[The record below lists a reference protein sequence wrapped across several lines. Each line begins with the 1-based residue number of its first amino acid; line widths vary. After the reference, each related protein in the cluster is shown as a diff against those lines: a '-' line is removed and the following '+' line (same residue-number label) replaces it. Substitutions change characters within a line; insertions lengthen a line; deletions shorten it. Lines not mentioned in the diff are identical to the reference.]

1 MFKWERKKNTWG
13 GEKKDLFLYK
23 GNFIPG
29 LCTLFPSPFLFISSV
44 GCHICCGKKAYL
56 TRQAAILQLETF
68 FFCSFFFSQSWEES
82 SASAP
87 FGNCRLYFAIF
98 SLSLSDGDVFSHYSF
113 LFSCLF
119 FFLKK
124 RERWHFLSC
133 SLWVVLMFSLSWT
146 EKKVIKK
153 NNNFKLSSLFSFCD
167 HVRKHIRV
175 PWTKYKTGLY

>member
-1 MFKWERKKNTWG
+1 M
-13 GEKKDLFLYK
+13 
-23 GNFIPG
+23 
-29 LCTLFPSPFLFISSV
+29 
-44 GCHICCGKKAYL
+44 GKKKKTLGAGKKKIYFCTKVIL
-56 TRQAAILQLETF
+56 SLACVLCSPPPSFSFLLWAVIYVVEKRLIWRGKRQFYSLKH
-68 FFCSFFFSQSWEES
+68 FFCPFFFSQSWEES

-98 SLSLSDGDVFSHYSF
+98 CLSLSDGDVFSHYSF

-119 FFLKK
+119 FFFKK

-153 NNNFKLSSLFSFCD
+153 KQL
-167 HVRKHIRV
+167 
-175 PWTKYKTGLY
+175 